1 MGDLAPI
8 VRQISD
14 GNRTWGR
21 REQPGENGGMYGRGE
36 RGVSKIIDQRLSPST
51 PPNPIALIQALLNSR
66 AITSTQP

>member
-1 MGDLAPI
+1 MGKEGAA
-8 VRQISD
+8 
-14 GNRTWGR
+14 GR
-21 REQPGENGGMYGRGE
+21 EWRDVWERG